1 VKYAMV
7 VLTDKEDYRPLK
19 TEQLDFEQT
28 AGWWAALK
36 GKIVASA
43 RLGSEDHTRTISW
56 RGGQPIITDGP
67 YVEAKETVGGIVV
80 VEVDS
85 IDEAVALAKTFP
97 NRVGVRIEVR
107 PVLEP

>member
-1 VKYAMV
+1 MKYAMV
-7 VLTDKEDYRPLK
+7 VLHDKEEYRPLNPD
-19 TEQLDFEQT
+19 QFDFEQT
-28 AGWWAALK
+28 AGWWAGLK

-43 RLGSEDHTRTISW
+43 RLGADDNARTVAW
-56 RGGQPIITDGP
+56 RGEQPIVTDGP

-97 NRVGVRIEVR
+97 NKVGVRIEVR